1 MLGGKIGVDSEFGRG
16 STFWFTCRF
25 NVDSSVDAGKVCY
38 SLPLPSPLSLSLSLT
53 AHALFPVSDTL
64 LKIN

>member
-25 NVDSSVDAGKVCY
+25 TVDSGGDAGKV
-38 SLPLPSPLSLSLSLT
+38 LLSLSPLFSLPP
-53 AHALFPVSDTL
+53 HFPL
-64 LKIN
+64 CL